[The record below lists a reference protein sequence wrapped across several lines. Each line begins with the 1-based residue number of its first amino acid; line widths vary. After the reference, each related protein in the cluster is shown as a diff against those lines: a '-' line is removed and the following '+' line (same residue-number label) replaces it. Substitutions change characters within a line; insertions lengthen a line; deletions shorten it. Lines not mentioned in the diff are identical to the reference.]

1 MNNAE
6 DIFLQ
11 AAKAAAAMLPEL
23 EAERMRL
30 TTEIQRIATK
40 ISYYEAMIAGAES
53 NGSTVDN
60 TSAIKPTKGSCMF
73 DIDVSLT
80 AQPTTVKDLQ
90 ANISK
95 KTGIEYGTS
104 TLYANLQ
111 RGLKLRKYANINGRW
126 SKA

>member
-73 DIDVSLT
+73 DIDVSL
-80 AQPTTVKDLQ
+80 
-90 ANISK
+90 
-95 KTGIEYGTS
+95 
-104 TLYANLQ
+104 
-111 RGLKLRKYANINGRW
+111 
-126 SKA
+126 